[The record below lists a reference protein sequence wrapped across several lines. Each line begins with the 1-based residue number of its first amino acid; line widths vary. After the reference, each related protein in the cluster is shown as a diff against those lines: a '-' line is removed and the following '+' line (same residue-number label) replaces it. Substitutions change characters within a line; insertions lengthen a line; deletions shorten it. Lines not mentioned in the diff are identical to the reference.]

1 MRRERLQLTF
11 RRHFSITGID
21 RLLPPGDYELVP
33 DYELTSEPHFP
44 VYQQIVTLLVVPSQA
59 YRRSSVVKA
68 NVRLVEVLASHRR
81 DQIDA
86 VQMDCVATQS
96 ASDGARGR

>member
-1 MRRERLQLTF
+1 MRRERFQLTF

-44 VYQQIVTLLVVPSQA
+44 VYQQIVTLLLVPSQA

-68 NVRLVEVLASHRR
+68 NVRLVEIIASHRR

-86 VQMDCVATQS
+86 EEINCVATQA
-96 ASDGARGR
+96 ASGGI